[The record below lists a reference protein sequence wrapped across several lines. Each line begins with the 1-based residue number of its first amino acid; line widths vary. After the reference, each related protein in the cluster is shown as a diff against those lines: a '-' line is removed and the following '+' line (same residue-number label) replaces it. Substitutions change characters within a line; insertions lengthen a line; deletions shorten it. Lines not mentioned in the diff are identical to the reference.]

1 MSLQWTLIATFLYFE
16 VGIIFLMMLPLIKPT
31 FWRKFF
37 RSRFVQSLAAQSN
50 LYLTAFVAVLL
61 LFFVE
66 SIREY
71 HKYGEKVTNH
81 NNPNYNTNPAAFFE
95 DEMRLFRGQRNFY
108 IAGFAL
114 FCLFIIK
121 RLASLISAQAFL
133 MVENDAIKQQARQ
146 ISNHAS
152 RNVDTNS
159 DAGDEGDINEKISV
173 LKSQLEQSI
182 KEKKELTIR
191 NEELKKRVVDTNEEY
206 DRLTKEYQKLQ
217 NQKQAL
223 PESNKDR

>member
-1 MSLQWTLIATFLYFE
+1 MSLQWTLIATFLYIE
-16 VGIIFLMMLPLIKPT
+16 VAIILLMMLPLIKPT

-37 RSRFVQSLAAQSN
+37 RSRFVQSLVAQSN
-50 LYLTAFVAVLL
+50 LYLVAFVAVLL

-71 HKYGEKVTNH
+71 RKYGEKVNNH

-114 FCLFIIK
+114 FCLFVIK
-121 RLASLISAQAFL
+121 RLANLISAQAFL
-133 MVENDAIKQQARQ
+133 MVENDVIKQQARQ
-146 ISNHAS
+146 ISDQATRS
-152 RNVDTNS
+152 VETNS
-159 DAGDEGDINEKISV
+159 AAGDVGDLGGKLSKLQSKLAETE
-173 LKSQLEQSI
+173 LE
-182 KEKKELTIR
+182 KEKLVTR
-191 NEELKKRVVDTNEEY
+191 NEELKKRVVATNEEY

-217 NQKQAL
+217 NQKQSL
-223 PESNKDR
+223 SESSKDR